1 MYVICTWSVRNL
13 YGTCT
18 WSVVPVQLLVGKEG
32 GGESITLISLGRDK
46 ALILKF
52 KVLTMDVK
60 IKLLGLWLII
70 FHIPKIWRLYPF
82 LMNIISLL
90 LWRLYP
96 YLYKDYI
103 LTFMKITSLPLWRL
117 HPYLYEDYIPT
128 FINIISLPLLRLY
141 RLPLWRW
148 YPYLYEYY
156 IPTFMNIISLPL

>member
-1 MYVICTWSVRNL
+1 MPVRDLYV
-13 YGTCT
+13 TCT
-18 WSVVPVQLLVGKEG
+18 WFVRDLYVTCTGLVRDLWCLYNYQWGRRG
-32 GGESITLISLGRDK
+32 GGSITLISLGRDK

-82 LMNIISLL
+82 LNE
-90 LWRLYP
+90 Y
-96 YLYKDYI
+96 YI
-103 LTFMKITSLPLWRL
+103 PTFMKIISLPLWRL
-117 HPYLYEDYIPT
+117 HSYLYEDYIPT